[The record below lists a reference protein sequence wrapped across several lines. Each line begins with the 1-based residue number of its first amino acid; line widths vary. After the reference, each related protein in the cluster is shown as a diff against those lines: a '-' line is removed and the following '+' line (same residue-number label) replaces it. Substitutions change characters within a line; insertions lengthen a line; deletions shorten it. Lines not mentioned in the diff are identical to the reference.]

1 MRVLRFTV
9 LSVVAL
15 AGVSV
20 PVLGLSRVQAQS
32 PSSAPQA
39 PTVPLVPT
47 QPLPPATSGV
57 VERGSVNDRANEP
70 VENEPDTAVVDG
82 RQVETIR
89 QRNEQGQ
96 VRMLRQVA
104 QDAEGN
110 YFNHGVWKRW
120 DEEGNLI
127 GLGEYRDGNR
137 HGHWEMILFTAETPL
152 LRQEPYR
159 QFPGPFLSE
168 VNFTGGTLEGKWVIS
183 DVDGK
188 KISEIELAAGQRHGT
203 ATWWYANGQRYQEI
217 NYRNG
222 LLDGDLI
229 RWSPSGQEISRKTFQ
244 QGRELIV
251 KAENDSR
258 GQKVGETTI
267 LSPQLVVV
275 NADDWTTTKF
285 VAYKAEG
292 EAMKH
297 GVSRRW
303 HPNGQKSMEGQF
315 ENDAPVGKHSWWH
328 VNGQK
333 SLEGNFRNGKH
344 DGVWTWWHPNGQKSS
359 QGEYLEGVP
368 MGDWSWWAVDGKVI
382 QRAAM
387 GTASSPRRSPRSA
400 EPTPARA
407 TTEPVNPSTA
417 RRK

>member
-1 MRVLRFTV
+1 MRVFRWTLASV
-9 LSVVAL
+9 LAL
-15 AGVSV
+15 AGASLSV
-20 PVLGLSRVQAQS
+20 TGVPFAHSQE

-39 PTVPLVPT
+39 PNVPLAPI
-47 QPLPPATSGV
+47 PPAPPPGSNV
-57 VERGSVNDRANEP
+57 RDRGNVNDQVKEP
-70 VENEPDTAVVDG
+70 VENEPDTAIVDG

-89 QRNEQGQ
+89 QRCERGQ
-96 VRMLRQVA
+96 IRLLRQVA
-104 QDAEGN
+104 QDGEGN

-120 DEEGNLI
+120 DEDGNLI

-137 HGHWEMILFTAETPL
+137 HGHWEMILFVEDAPL

-168 VNFTGGTLEGKWVIS
+168 VSFTGGTLEGKWVIS

-188 KISEIELAAGQRHGT
+188 KVSEIELVAGQRHGT
-203 ATWWYANGQRYQEI
+203 ATWWYANGQRFQEI

-222 LLDGDLI
+222 QLDGDLI
-229 RWSPSGQEISRKTFQ
+229 RWSPNGQEISRKSFK

-251 KAENDSR
+251 KTETDPR
-258 GQKVGETTI
+258 GRKIGETSI
-267 LSPQLVVV
+267 LSPQLTVVT
-275 NADDWTTTKF
+275 ADDWTAAKF
-285 VAYKAEG
+285 VTYKAEG
-292 EAMKH
+292 ESVKH

-315 ENDAPVGKHSWWH
+315 ENNDPVGKHIWWH
-328 VNGQK
+328 DNGQK

-344 DGVWTWWHPNGQKSS
+344 DGAWTWWHPNGQKST

-368 MGDWSWWAVDGKVI
+368 MGDWSWWAADGKVV
-382 QRAAM
+382 QRASM
-387 GTASSPRRSPRSA
+387 GTASSPRRTRPA

-407 TTEPVNPSTA
+407 NPETA